1 MKHVETAQ
9 IGNAEISFETGRM
22 AKQADGAVLI
32 SMGETIVMVTAVAG
46 KEPRP
51 GVDFMPLTCEYRPR
65 AYANGRIPGSFFRRE
80 GRPYEWEVLVC
91 RLMDRPS
98 RPLFP
103 DGWRC
108 ETQLIAHPISY
119 DKANPPDVLAITGAS
134 AAVHISDIPWAG
146 PIAGVRVGRVDGELI
161 ANPTAEQREVADLDI
176 IVAASADAIVMV
188 EGESGGINEAD
199 LLDALMFG
207 KDSCQPLIEAQE
219 RLREACGKPKRE
231 FTPPQLVDGV
241 VDAVAAIADE
251 HGLADALTTSDKLE
265 RYGKLDAVKKRIV
278 AALVGTADAP
288 GEWAD
293 HEKDV
298 KGAFGK
304 VKKERMRAPILAEG
318 KRIGG
323 RGPSDVRQID
333 CEVGVLPRTHGSS
346 LFTRGETQT
355 LVVATLGTRKD
366 EQRIDALEGDSF
378 DDFMLH
384 YNFEPFC
391 VGEAR
396 FLRGASRREIGHGEL
411 AKRAVK
417 AILPEKED
425 FPYTLRLV
433 SEVLESNGSSSMASV
448 CGSSL
453 ALMDAGVKIK
463 APVAGV
469 AMGLIA
475 EGDDIAILTDI
486 LGDEDHLG
494 DMDFKVCGTRD
505 GITALQMDIKIA
517 GLSREVLQRALEQA
531 RVGRLHILDEMD
543 KAIDAPRDEM
553 SPHAPRIV
561 MLKIHPDKIRDIIG
575 PGGKTIRG
583 IVDQTGCSI
592 DVEDDGTVNV
602 ASPDGEA
609 LGRAIEI
616 IEGLTAMP
624 ELGKIYVGRVVKI
637 AEFGAFCQILPGTDG
652 LLHISEIADFRIPRV
667 EDILAEGDEVTVKVI
682 AIDGQSGKIKLSRR
696 EAMADLAKMTES
708 APAPTNGASASET
721 AEESADEPADEPA
734 VEAADE
740 AAEAD
745 EADTATD
752 DAPQADL

>member
-1 MKHVETAQ
+1 MKHVETAKV
-9 IGNAEISFETGRM
+9 GDAEISFETGRM
-22 AKQADGAVLI
+22 AKQADGAILI

-119 DKANPPDVLAITGAS
+119 DKANPPDILAITGAS
-134 AAVHISDIPWAG
+134 AALHISDIPWAG
-146 PIAGVRVGRVDGELI
+146 PLAGVRVGRVDGKLV
-161 ANPTAEQREVADLDI
+161 ANPTVQQREEADLDI
-176 IVAASADAIVMV
+176 IVAASRDAIVMV
-188 EGESGGINEAD
+188 EGESNGISEAD
-199 LLDALMFG
+199 LLEALMFG
-207 KDSCQPLIEAQE
+207 KDAALPLIEAQE
-219 RLREACGKPKRE
+219 RLREACGKTKRE

-241 VDAVAAIADE
+241 VDAVGAIADE
-251 HGLADALTTSDKLE
+251 HGLADALDTADKLE
-265 RYGKLDAVKKRIV
+265 RYGKLDAVKKRV
-278 AALVGTADAP
+278 VNALVGTADSP
-288 GEWAD
+288 GKWAD
-293 HEKDV
+293 HVGDV
-298 KGAFGK
+298 KEAFGK
-304 VKKERMRAPILAEG
+304 VKKLRMRAPILAEG

-323 RGPSDVRQID
+323 RGTTDVRQID
-333 CEVGVLPRTHGSS
+333 CEIGVLPRTHGSS

-411 AKRAVK
+411 AKRAVR
-417 AILPEKED
+417 AILPDKED

-463 APVAGV
+463 SPVAGV

-494 DMDFKVCGTRD
+494 DMDFKVCGTRE

-517 GLSREVLQRALEQA
+517 GLSRDVLERALEQA

-543 KAIDAPRDEM
+543 KAISEPRAEM
-553 SPHAPRIV
+553 SQHAPRIV
-561 MLKIHPDKIRDIIG
+561 VVKIHPDKIRDIIG

-583 IVDQTGCSI
+583 IVDQTGCAI

-609 LGRAIEI
+609 LGRALEI

-667 EDILAEGDEVTVKVI
+667 EDILTEGDEVTVKVI
-682 AIDGQSGKIKLSRR
+682 GIDGQSGKIKLSRR
-696 EAMADLAKMTES
+696 EAMAELAKMAEE
-708 APAPTNGASASET
+708 AAPTNGASEAPET
-721 AEESADEPADEPA
+721 AEA
-734 VEAADE
+734 AADTGDDGDDDV
-740 AAEAD
+740 AEAD
-745 EADTATD
+745 GAEAD
-752 DAPQADL
+752 LS